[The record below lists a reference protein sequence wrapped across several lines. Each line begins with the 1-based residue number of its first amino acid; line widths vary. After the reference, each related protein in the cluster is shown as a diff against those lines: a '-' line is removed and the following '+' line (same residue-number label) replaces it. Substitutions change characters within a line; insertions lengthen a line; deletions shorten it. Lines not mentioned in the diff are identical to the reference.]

1 MASLGLAPSQEP
13 SPSPQH
19 GSISNGSS
27 NLDLLL
33 DNFSEATAKSMVLAE
48 AATTAEAQA
57 AQAAEDAAAAYLA
70 AAAAVGTPDFDIL
83 RDVAEAA
90 ERLLDSLT
98 LTASQASQEYMDAS
112 NNSMHASSAAFD
124 AAIHDE
130 EDDADYNN
138 MHPCGHQGPHDDA
151 DDGEGCSGNE
161 DQDVESHDHSEQP
174 NADST

>member
-1 MASLGLAPSQEP
+1 MASLGLAPPQEQ
-13 SPSPQH
+13 SPSP
-19 GSISNGSS
+19 S

-48 AATTAEAQA
+48 AATNAEAQA

-98 LTASQASQEYMDAS
+98 LTQASQEYMDAS

-138 MHPCGHQGPHDDA
+138 MHPCGHHVPPHDDD
-151 DDGEGCSGNE
+151 DDGEVCGN
-161 DQDVESHDHSEQP
+161 DVQDVESSQP
-174 NADST
+174 SSQ